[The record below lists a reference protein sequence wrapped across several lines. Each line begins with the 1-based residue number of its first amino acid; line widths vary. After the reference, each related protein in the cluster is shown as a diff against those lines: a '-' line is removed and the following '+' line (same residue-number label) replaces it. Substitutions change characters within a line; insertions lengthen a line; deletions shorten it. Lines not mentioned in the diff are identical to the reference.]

1 MTSVHGN
8 VIEIH
13 SEEQFKD
20 LVKEAFAQGRLVV
33 VDTYATW
40 CGPCKM
46 IAPFFVEL
54 SIQHPEILFL
64 KVDVDECEDI
74 ASALGVSAMPTFYFF
89 KDGNMVKEIT
99 GADKTS
105 ILRAIGDFII
115 TRA

>member
-1 MTSVHGN
+1 MASNHGN

-13 SEEQFKD
+13 SEHQFKE
-20 LVKEAFAQGRLVV
+20 LVKEAFAQRRLVV

-46 IAPFFVEL
+46 IAPFFVGL
-54 SIQHPEILFL
+54 SIEHPDILFL

-74 ASALGVSAMPTFYFF
+74 ATALGVSAMPTFYFF

-99 GADKTS
+99 GASKTD
-105 ILRAIGDFII
+105 ILSAITMFG
-115 TRA
+115 